1 MLKNA
6 GMKQAKKVLHSFC
19 HNSGKKARNN
29 TGQKPKYKHQ
39 CMQNEHLKSN
49 NQKVAQKSEI
59 HSCRAKANLA
69 SGNSNIS
76 RKTKLSINFFKTKK
90 PTNQKTIPRG
100 MFGGSLNLVTY
111 DDPQNR

>member
-6 GMKQAKKVLHSFC
+6 GMKQSKKVLHSFC

-29 TGQKPKYKHQ
+29 TGQKPKYKYQ
-39 CMQNEHLKSN
+39 CIQNERLKSN

-76 RKTKLSINFFKTKK
+76 CKTKLSINFFKTKK
-90 PTNQKTIPRG
+90 TNQPKYHTPG
-100 MFGGSLNLVTY
+100 YVGGVAQFSDL
-111 DDPQNR
+111 